1 MHIHTYITY
10 PAINHL
16 DPIGCMPNHSI
27 LPRYSGADPTRSLCR
42 PKRKVQRTWMTS
54 WRAFTVFT
62 KARVRPAKSMGSVIF
77 IANESSFLD
86 PLYRVGCKRIEKEWE
101 LFPYIFINWN
111 PVKGSIFRP
120 SHALHWQTL
129 GGLIR
134 LLNWGHGSK
143 LPTSKSCSGGL
154 HWRQRSLQI
163 RTPRF
168 LVLSYCL
175 D

>member
-1 MHIHTYITY
+1 MHIHIHNLPCNKPSWPDWVYAQSFHTSQVF
-10 PAINHL
+10 
-16 DPIGCMPNHSI
+16 GCWSNTVA
-27 LPRYSGADPTRSLCR
+27 LQ

-62 KARVRPAKSMGSVIF
+62 KACVRPAKSMGSLIF

-101 LFPYIFINWN
+101 LFPYIFIPWN

-163 RTPRF
+163 RTPRT